1 MAVDR
6 LREMGDLLTPMAL
19 RVAATLGLA
28 DLIADGVATAG
39 GLAERTA
46 TDRDALAR
54 LLRHMAS
61 MGLLAPDGEGYR
73 LTELGEPLRSTHPG
87 GVARSLDANEVL
99 GRIELSFVRLLDAL
113 RTGRAAYPL
122 VHGRGFWEDLAA
134 DPELAARF
142 ERHMT
147 AGDVGRAV
155 AAYDWSAVG
164 HLVDVG
170 GGSGRL
176 LVEILHAAPHARGT
190 LVELP
195 GPAEVGR
202 RRFEEAGLSDR
213 ADVVA
218 GTFFDPLPAGADA
231 YVVAN
236 VLHDWGDAEAEAI
249 LRRCAE
255 AAGASGR
262 VLVFQGVLDGV
273 EDQAPGTEFDL
284 FMLVCCGGRQR
295 TLAEFEAIGARAGLK
310 LAAASPVDLHF
321 GHLMEFDAASR

>member
-6 LREMGDLLTPMAL
+6 LRQMANLQTPMVL
-19 RVAATLGLA
+19 RVAATLRLA
-28 DLIADGVATAG
+28 DLIADGVTTGG
-39 GLAERTA
+39 GLAERTG

-54 LLRHMAS
+54 LLRHMAFL
-61 MGLLAPDGEGYR
+61 GLLAPDGEGYR
-73 LTELGEPLRSTHPG
+73 LTELGEALRSTHPA
-87 GVARSLDANEVL
+87 GVARSLDANEPV
-99 GRIELSFVRLLDAL
+99 GRIDLAHVRLLDTV

-142 ERHMT
+142 DRHMSS
-147 AGDVGRAV
+147 GDVAPGV

-164 HLVDVG
+164 HVVDVG

-176 LVEILHAAPHARGT
+176 LAGILHAAPYARGT

-195 GPAEVGR
+195 GAAEAGR
-202 RRFEEAGLSDR
+202 RRFADAGLSGR

-218 GTFFDPLPAGADA
+218 RTFFDPLPAGADV
-231 YVVAN
+231 YVLAN

-255 AAGASGR
+255 AAGTRGR
-262 VLVFQGVLDGV
+262 VLVFSGVLDGA
-273 EDQAPGTEFDL
+273 EDAAPGTGFDL
-284 FMLVCCGGRQR
+284 FMLVCFGGRER
-295 TLAEFEAIGARAGLK
+295 TLGEFEVLGARAGLT
-310 LAAASPVDLHF
+310 LAAASPVDASF

>member
-28 DLIADGVATAG
+28 DLIADGVATAR

-99 GRIELSFVRLLDAL
+99 GRIELSFVRLLDA
-113 RTGRAAYPL
+113 
-122 VHGRGFWEDLAA
+122 

-190 LVELP
+190 LVDLP

-273 EDQAPGTEFDL
+273 EDQAPRTEFDL

-295 TLAEFEAIGARAGLK
+295 TLAEFEAIGARAGLE

>member
-28 DLIADGVATAG
+28 DLIADGVATAR

-99 GRIELSFVRLLDAL
+99 GRIELSFVRLLDA
-113 RTGRAAYPL
+113 
-122 VHGRGFWEDLAA
+122 

-190 LVELP
+190 LVDLP

-273 EDQAPGTEFDL
+273 EEQAPGTEFDL

-310 LAAASPVDLHF
+310 LAAASPVDLHL